1 MVVRYGFKTTEEV
14 MAMLKVIIGYK
25 TKPGADILPMLVKL
39 RSHAMTY
46 PGYVGAENLM
56 NNHDVSIVAIITT
69 WEDAEYFKDWE
80 KSSRRLAIINEYKDL
95 LAEEPKVSIFR
106 IIPTK
111 RWM

>member
-1 MVVRYGFKTTEEV
+1 
-14 MAMLKVIIGYK
+14 MLKVIIGYK
-25 TKPGADILPMLVKL
+25 LKPGADILPMLVRL

-69 WEDAEYFKDWE
+69 WEDEEYFRDWE
-80 KSSRRLAIINEYKDL
+80 NSRSRKALMKEFGDL
-95 LAEEPKVSIFR
+95 LVEEPKVTIYR

-111 RWM
+111 KLM